1 MSGEN
6 TENETSHVCV
16 SRRKFLVKSG
26 ALFAGSILL
35 PPLAGMGNKAIAA
48 EIVQYPRRHVG
59 NIRDL
64 PPNEPQY
71 FNYPDDAFNAKSLLV
86 RLGTE
91 AGGGIGPDMDVVAF
105 NGLCTHMGGDM
116 SMTFKDKEQVLG
128 PCPFHQTTFDLTRH
142 GIVIAGHAT
151 ESLPQVLLE
160 LDGNEIYATGMIGLI
175 YGRYDNL
182 NI

>member
-1 MSGEN
+1 MNNESEQSNSSSG
-6 TENETSHVCV
+6 CV
-16 SRRKFLVKSG
+16 TRRKFIVRSG

-35 PPLAGMGNKAIAA
+35 PPLAGMGSEAIAA
-48 EIVQYPRRHVG
+48 EIVQYPRRHIG
-59 NIRDL
+59 NIKDIPL
-64 PPNEPQY
+64 NKPQY
-71 FNYPDDAFNAKSLLV
+71 FSYPDDVFSSRSLIV
-86 RLGTE
+86 RLGVE
-91 AGGGIGPDMDVVAF
+91 AGGGIGSNMDVVAF
-105 NGLCTHMGGDM
+105 NGMCTHMGGDM
-116 SMTFKDKEQVLG
+116 SATFKSREQVLG

-160 LDGNEIYATGMIGLI
+160 LDGNEIYAVGMIGLI